1 MKHMHNKVLAISLAV
16 LMAVFL
22 FAGTSVQ
29 AAAKTSLSQSKITLE
44 TGESTTIKVKN
55 TGKKVSWKILSSK
68 KNISIKGGKKS
79 VKITGKNA
87 GKAKLQA
94 KVGNKKLTCHITVTG
109 KKKTNTAKG
118 SKITVK
124 SGKYTVTYQ
133 LNNSQ
138 AAKELYAQLPLT
150 LEVENYSDNEKIFY
164 PPKEL
169 KTGGTPKSEGKK
181 GSLSYYE
188 PWGDVVM
195 FYQSAESASD
205 LYELGTVISGEE
217 YISKLSGKITISKSR
232 L

>member
-1 MKHMHNKVLAISLAV
+1 MPIIYKSCKV
-16 LMAVFL
+16 
-22 FAGTSVQ
+22 
-29 AAAKTSLSQSKITLE
+29 
-44 TGESTTIKVKN
+44 
-55 TGKKVSWKILSSK
+55 
-68 KNISIKGGKKS
+68 

-169 KTGGTPKSEGKK
+169 KTGDTPKSEGKK